1 MDLIMKRILF
11 LLLTI
16 LLAIGASAFSGE
28 VEINGIKYYVVTKAK
43 TAEVRANNYAGDIV
57 IPSSITYEGIVCK
70 IEKIGDNAFANCASL
85 TSVTLPTSIS
95 SIGNFAFKNCDKL
108 FSIELPSTIS
118 TIGKYAFMGC
128 SGLSDFIIPSKVNR
142 IEEGTFEECTGL
154 CTVNIPLSV
163 SQIGNRAFLRC
174 SGLTTIDIP
183 SSVTRIEGDTFAGCT
198 GLLHVTIPSSIIY
211 IGDRAFQD
219 CTNLIYVALPTSI
232 EYIGNGAFSNCSR
245 LETVSIPPSIKTIEQ
260 YTFASCSGLRSLIIP
275 SSVTWIYLYAFAN
288 CSELTDVYC
297 YAEIDPRVDF
307 GSNPFVGSEIEYATL
322 HVPESSIEIY
332 KLREPWKLFK
342 ETVKINPM
350 FSLTFMVDDIVYI
363 SYQVEEGV
371 AITPEYGPKKE
382 GYSFIAS
389 NEIPE
394 TMPDNDVTVT
404 GSFTVNTYTLTYMV
418 DGEVYKTCQVDY
430 GAAIIPQAFPTKTG
444 YTFSGWNDIPSTMP
458 AMDITISGTFT
469 INTYKLSYIVDG
481 VEYKT
486 IEVEYDSTIT
496 PEENPTKEGHTFS
509 GWSEIPETM
518 PANDVTV
525 TGSFMVNTYT
535 LTYMV
540 DGEVYKTCQV
550 DYGTTIIPEAFPTI
564 TGYTFS
570 GWSEI
575 PETMPANDVTVTGSF
590 TVNTYTL
597 TYMVDDELYKASQVD
612 YGTAITPEAA
622 PTMTGHTFS
631 GWSEI
636 PENMPDHD
644 VIVTGSFTVN
654 KYQVTYII
662 DGEVFSTEYV
672 EYGATIVPPNVED
685 KEGFTFSG
693 WTNVPDTMPAH
704 DLFIYGSFTSGIAEI
719 VMATKNN
726 VRIYSPNGKKI
737 NKMLKGLNIVVLE
750 DGTVKKVV
758 VK

>member
-11 LLLTI
+11 FLLTI

-128 SGLSDFIIPSKVNR
+128 SGLSYFIIPSKVNR

-154 CTVNIPLSV
+154 STVNIPLSV

-394 TMPDNDVTVT
+394 TMP
-404 GSFTVNTYTLTYMV
+404 
-418 DGEVYKTCQVDY
+418 
-430 GAAIIPQAFPTKTG
+430 
-444 YTFSGWNDIPSTMP
+444 
-458 AMDITISGTFT
+458 
-469 INTYKLSYIVDG
+469 
-481 VEYKT
+481 
-486 IEVEYDSTIT
+486 
-496 PEENPTKEGHTFS
+496 
-509 GWSEIPETM
+509 
-518 PANDVTV
+518 ANDVTV

-550 DYGTTIIPEAFPTI
+550 DYGTTIIPEAFPTM

-672 EYGATIVPPNVED
+672 EYGATIVPPSVED
-685 KEGFTFSG
+685 KVGFTFSG
-693 WTNVPDTMPAH
+693 WTNVPETMPAH
-704 DLFIYGSFTSGIAEI
+704 DLTIYGSFTSGIAEI

-726 VRIYSPNGKKI
+726 MRIYSPNGKKI
-737 NKMLKGLNIVVLE
+737 NKLLKGLNIVVLE
-750 DGTVKKVV
+750 DGSVKKIV